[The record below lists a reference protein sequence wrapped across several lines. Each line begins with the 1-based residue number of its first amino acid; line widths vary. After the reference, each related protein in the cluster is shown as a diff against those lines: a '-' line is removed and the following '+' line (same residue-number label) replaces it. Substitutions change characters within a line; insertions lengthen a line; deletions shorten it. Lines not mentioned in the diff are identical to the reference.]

1 MEEVQS
7 QSRAKSKR
15 KNFGK
20 QDLTPNAPPFKEFQ
34 SHSCHHT
41 SEVSIFVLELLQM
54 FFNWKNYLKTLTLLT
69 DQLIDTVKQEGIIS
83 RKYIY
88 FILCLIVKL

>member
-7 QSRAKSKR
+7 QSCAKSKP

-20 QDLTPNAPPFKEFQ
+20 QDLTPNAPPFKGFQ
-34 SHSCHHT
+34 SNTCHDT
-41 SEVSIFVLELLQM
+41 SDESIFELELPQM

-69 DQLIDTVKQEGIIS
+69 DQLIDKVKQEGIIY

-88 FILCLIVKL
+88 FIVCLLV